1 MTASPPVEIC
11 VWLKC
16 ARSKY
21 NASRNDRR
29 LFMLLI
35 ASRYG
40 AGWSL
45 AHRILGAFTDAITP
59 NKKGRSRL
67 KPRSPEAR
75 NWSAENAMKASIL
88 FGTHRDWQ
96 PGNFS
101 LTL

>member
-21 NASRNDRR
+21 NASRSDRR

-40 AGWSL
+40 ADRASL
-45 AHRILGAFTDAITP
+45 TGYSVHLQTLSHRIKRVAVG
-59 NKKGRSRL
+59 
-67 KPRSPEAR
+67 
-75 NWSAENAMKASIL
+75 
-88 FGTHRDWQ
+88 
-96 PGNFS
+96 
-101 LTL
+101 